1 VRAWLRR
8 GAAAA
13 ALASDRS
20 DLWPAASLAALAY
33 LGWLP
38 LLLAVAP
45 PQVPDVAQL
54 AVQVASASL
63 FPVNVVILCGA
74 LVLGFMLL
82 CLLAALGE
90 VAIVDRLRRV
100 QGASRERRQSTLVA
114 LAVILVASVPAS
126 VAVAWLLVAAVGV
139 APAVYAAPGSAD
151 SVPARLAALLVPQLA
166 AVVVAVLAGQ
176 AIGGIA
182 LRRALLAATNGAG
195 DTSIASLRGGLR
207 LLARRPWPWLG
218 VAAVGWL
225 KDAALLGVSW
235 GLLSILWRPIGE
247 AIGPGLLGSPQV
259 LVLLVGFVAIWLS
272 LLLAAG
278 ALHAFVSAWW
288 LAEWR
293 TMDER

>member
-1 VRAWLRR
+1 MRAWLRR

-54 AVQVASASL
+54 AVQLASASL
-63 FPVNVVILCGA
+63 FPVNVVILCA
-74 LVLGFMLL
+74 VLVLGFMVL
-82 CLLAALGE
+82 CLLAAIGE
-90 VAIVDRLRRV
+90 VAIVDRLRP
-100 QGASRERRQSTLVA
+100 ASAAGRERAQSTLVA
-114 LAVILVASVPAS
+114 LAVILVAAVPAS
-126 VAVAWLLVAAVGV
+126 LAIAWLLVAAVDV
-139 APAVYAAPGSAD
+139 APAVYAAPGSAS
-151 SVPARLAALLVPQLA
+151 SVPARLAAMLVPQLA
-166 AVVVAVLAGQ
+166 VVVAAVLAGQ
-176 AIGGIA
+176 VIGGIA
-182 LRRALLAATNGAG
+182 LRRALLAVENGADAG
-195 DTSIASLRGGLR
+195 SIVSLRGGVR
-207 LLARRPWPWLG
+207 LLGRRPLPWLG

-225 KDAALLGVSW
+225 KDAFLLGVSW
-235 GLLSILWRPIGE
+235 GLLTILWRPIGE

-293 TMDER
+293 TMDEG